1 MPSAALSI
9 TGCGKAAIA
18 CSIAFILPAESR
30 PMALWGWLPPPPILR
45 RCTLSRGRQSE
56 LSLGIEKAAGS
67 ASRKRAAKFCESDSA
82 MLPSL
87 RCRRGADDE
96 PGAGFVICILQAAW
110 RPQLPQVTK
119 RPRFPPER
127 QVLSSANHGQPF
139 SRHQS
144 DSLQVGGASICRMT
158 PD

>member
-30 PMALWGWLPPPPILR
+30 PMALWGWIPPPPILR

-67 ASRKRAAKFCESDSA
+67 ASRKRAAKFCERDSA

-87 RCRRGADDE
+87 RCRRGADNE
-96 PGAGFVICILQAAW
+96 PGAGFVICIFRRPGVPKSPNSLNAPNPLQNAKCLA
-110 RPQLPQVTK
+110 RPITANL
-119 RPRFPPER
+119 FP
-127 QVLSSANHGQPF
+127 
-139 SRHQS
+139 
-144 DSLQVGGASICRMT
+144 GASPTSPSWRRVHL
-158 PD
+158 PYDS